1 MPVQVTMQPL
11 QPSGAHQQQAPVPL
25 RWTEAIAALEEA
37 QGTLDELGKQIEGAI
52 YLDEETWTQA
62 VPHAQFTAALHVS
75 RCRCRCPQQDLLRAK
90 CPGHCCQM

>member
-11 QPSGAHQQQAPVPL
+11 QPSGSQQQQAPIPL

-37 QGTLDELGKQIEGAI
+37 QGTLDALEKQIEGAI

-75 RCRCRCPQQDLLRAK
+75 RRRRC
-90 CPGHCCQM
+90 CCLSYLCCVSMRWAA